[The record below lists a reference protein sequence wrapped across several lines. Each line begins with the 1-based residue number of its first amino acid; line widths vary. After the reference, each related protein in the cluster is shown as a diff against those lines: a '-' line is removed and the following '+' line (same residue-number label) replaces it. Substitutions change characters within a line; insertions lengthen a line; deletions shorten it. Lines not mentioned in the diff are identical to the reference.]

1 MNNNM
6 KWRAMFVSVRNNFE
20 FHIVEHE
27 HAWVLSIVDKVASD
41 EAVIA
46 QLPFM
51 SAAEAQA
58 FVESWKPSE
67 D

>member
-6 KWRAMFVSVRNNFE
+6 NWRAMFVSVRNEFE
-20 FHIVEHE
+20 FHIVEHQ
-27 HAWVLSIVDKVASD
+27 HAWVLSIVEKIASD

-51 SAAEAQA
+51 SLAEAQA
-58 FVESWKPSE
+58 FAESWKPK

>member
-6 KWRAMFVSVRNNFE
+6 KWRAMFVSMRNEFE
-20 FHIVEHE
+20 FHIVEHR
-27 HAWVLSIVDKVASD
+27 HAWVLSIVQKIASD
-41 EAVIA
+41 ETVIA

-51 SAAEAQA
+51 SLAEAQA
-58 FVESWKPSE
+58 FAESWEPQ